1 MSSTKQQQISEVIK
15 CGKDPVYFINKY
27 LKIEHPTKGLLPF
40 DTYPFQDDCIKDFND
55 HRFNIILKSRQLGIS
70 TITAAY
76 SIWLALFYKQKNILV
91 IATKMAVAQNFVKKV
106 KVAIANLPP
115 WLVLSKIS
123 ANNKQQVVFE
133 NGSSIK
139 AIPTSEDAGRSEALS
154 LLIIDEAAFIRNF
167 DEIWTGLYPT
177 LSTGGRAIILSTP
190 NGVGGQYYDLWMGAE
205 QKTNEFNAIKLP
217 WQVHP
222 ERDQAWFEK
231 ETKNMSDK
239 QIAQELLCD
248 FSASGETFLAN
259 EQIEYVKMM
268 VRAPIE
274 RTGPNQDVWVWRY
287 PREGHRYIISA
298 DIARGDS
305 GDNSVFH
312 IFNTDTR
319 TVDVEFKG
327 KLAPDNMAQLLYD
340 WGRRYNKAIICPENN
355 TYGYMVLTRLCD
367 LKYFNIHFDD
377 ERLKYEF
384 TYSLDK
390 NSIIAKGG
398 FNTQKDSRAK
408 ILSNMEEAVRNQRI
422 EINSVRFYEEL
433 KTFVW
438 AGNKPSAMKGHHDD
452 AIMSFAIGLWV
463 TEKFGGQ
470 ISSADV
476 NLANEMIKGM
486 KVNSTK
492 QDETVISPW
501 YGGNQKFTQQ
511 FNPFLPIMTNDSII
525 DTGQNNRNKAIG
537 DFSWVI
543 R

>member
-1 MSSTKQQQISEVIK
+1 MSGVSTRQQQINEIVK
-15 CGKDPVYFINKY
+15 CGKDAVYFINKY

-115 WLVLSKIS
+115 WLVLSKMS

-190 NGVGGQYYDLWMGAE
+190 NGVGGQYYDLWVGAE
-205 QKTNEFNAIKLP
+205 QKTNEFNPIKLS
-217 WQVHP
+217 WNVHP
-222 ERDQAWFEK
+222 ERDQAWFEN

-248 FSASGETFLAN
+248 FAASGETFLQN
-259 EQIEYVKMM
+259 ESIEYVRTMTRFPLEM
-268 VRAPIE
+268 
-274 RTGPNQDVWVWRY
+274 TGPDSEVWVWRY
-287 PREGHRYIISA
+287 PREGHKYVMSA
-298 DIARGDS
+298 DVSRGDG
-305 GDNSVFH
+305 GDYSVFH
-312 IFNTDTR
+312 IFNVDTKS
-319 TVDVEFKG
+319 VDVEYKG
-327 KLAPDNMAQLLYD
+327 KIAPDKFAQLLYE
-340 WGRRYNKAIICPENN
+340 WARKYNKALVCPENN
-355 TYGYMVLTRLCD
+355 TYGYVVLTRLND
-367 LKYFNIHFDD
+367 LNYQNIYFEND
-377 ERLKYEF
+377 RLKYEYL
-384 TYSLDK
+384 YSMDK
-390 NSIIAKGG
+390 SELVAKGG
-398 FNTQKDSRAK
+398 FSTQANSRNK
-408 ILSNMEEAVRNQRI
+408 ILTNFEEAIRNRRI
-422 EINSVRFYEEL
+422 EINSTRFFDEL

-438 AGNKPSAMKGHHDD
+438 LGNKPSAMKGNNDD
-452 AIMSFAIGLWV
+452 CIMSFAIGLWI
-463 TEKFGGQ
+463 TDKYGANM
-470 ISSADV
+470 SSGESTI
-476 NLANEMIKGM
+476 ANEMVKAM
-486 KVNSTK
+486 KVNTNTTDSSI
-492 QDETVISPW
+492 ISPW
-501 YGGNQKFTQQ
+501 YNNKFANG
-511 FNPFLPIMTNDSII
+511 FNPFLPVMTSDSII
-525 DTGQNNRNKAIG
+525 DSPNANKNKAIG
-537 DFSWVI
+537 DFSWLV